1 MTILIWLGA
10 GVTLC
15 GVALLVWCIVK
26 LVGVRR
32 AGHDEATLRAAM
44 QRLVPL
50 NTGALF
56 LSVLG
61 LMLVVLGIIL
71 S

>member
-1 MTILIWLGA
+1 MTPLIWLGA

-15 GVALLVWCIVK
+15 GVALLVWCIIK
-26 LVGVRR
+26 LFGVRR
-32 AGHDEATLRAAM
+32 AGQEEDAQRAAL
-44 QRLVPL
+44 QRLVPF
-50 NTGALF
+50 NTGALL

-61 LMLVVLGIIL
+61 LMLVVVGIFL